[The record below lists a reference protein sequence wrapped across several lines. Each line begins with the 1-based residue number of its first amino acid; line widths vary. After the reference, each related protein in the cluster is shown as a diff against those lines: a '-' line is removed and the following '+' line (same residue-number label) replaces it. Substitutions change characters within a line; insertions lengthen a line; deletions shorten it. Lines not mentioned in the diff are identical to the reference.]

1 MNDVLVQK
9 VTSLQRCVHRAR
21 EVRERA
27 GETFRSNFDLQDAA
41 VLNIVRACELGID
54 LANMAVRQKRLGVPA
69 DARESFGLLARQGLI
84 DGELERRLGRMV
96 AFRNIAV
103 HQYRDLDLSIVERV
117 VDRDLDDLIA
127 LADLVR
133 RELDV
138 GR

>member
-1 MNDVLVQK
+1 VNDVLVQK

-21 EVRERA
+21 EARERA
-27 GETFRSNFDLQDAA
+27 GETFRKNFDLQDAA
-41 VLNIVRACELGID
+41 VLNVVRACELGID

-84 DGELERRLGRMV
+84 DGALEGRLGRMV

-103 HQYRDLDLSIVERV
+103 HQYRELDLAIVEQV

-127 LADLVR
+127 FADLVR
-133 RELDV
+133 RAIDA
-138 GR
+138 G